1 MQGTRFFYRPCLIHK
16 MFLFCGL
23 VSCHCNILLPLLEK
37 FPQVCPVE
45 ILGVG
50 CNEVVADLP
59 TSCPE
64 ERVRVCIANAV
75 LVHHKVRRTSRTTL
89 LLCSKPG

>member
-1 MQGTRFFYRPCLIHK
+1 M
-16 MFLFCGL
+16 
-23 VSCHCNILLPLLEK
+23 
-37 FPQVCPVE
+37 
-45 ILGVG
+45 G

-64 ERVRVCIANAV
+64 ERVRVCIVNAV